1 MYSFALWPFG
11 EVRGKTPYISIWSHS
26 HHFSFTLIFPLDYDK
41 KKTKPPSTPPNFLSK
56 RRKVGGFPHQH
67 RVGSEWP
74 HPPPTP
80 PLLPPLPSPLRY
92 QSWKWNHNI
101 PRRFFTSSAKKK
113 KSPDTSFFLYHYY
126 YYFLF
131 LFQTTFFSPL
141 NFLIYLLPFSFP
153 HRWTLVFK

>member
-1 MYSFALWPFG
+1 MYIHKRYIWYVCNVFVRPLALWGGEGENSIHIYLIPF
-11 EVRGKTPYISIWSHS
+11 PPFFFHLDISSR
-26 HHFSFTLIFPLDYDK
+26 LRQ

-101 PRRFFTSSAKKK
+101 RRRFFTSSAKKK
-113 KSPDTSFFLYHYY
+113 KEPWHLFFFISLLLLFFVSFSDHLLFTS
-126 YYFLF
+126 
-131 LFQTTFFSPL
+131 
-141 NFLIYLLPFSFP
+141 
-153 HRWTLVFK
+153 